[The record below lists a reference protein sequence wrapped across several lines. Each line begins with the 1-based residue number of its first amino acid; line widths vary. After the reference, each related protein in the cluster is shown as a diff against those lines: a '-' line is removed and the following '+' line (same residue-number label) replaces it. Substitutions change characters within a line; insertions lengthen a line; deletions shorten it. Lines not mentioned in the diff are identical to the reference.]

1 MKAHGSN
8 VRLKAFE
15 KFKPYYVRKL
25 KEGNTYACKY
35 HVKMIELQDG
45 FNNMQG
51 ESKGIH
57 GKHCICE
64 YDVCCSSTLGMCKAI
79 STTFQDLIDMWT
91 SLLCPLGHSTFHNLA
106 CLKGE
111 CEDCGIDMLVIYHG
125 EEDKRSVKMML

>member
-8 VRLKAFE
+8 VRLRVFE
-15 KFKPYYVRKL
+15 KFKPYYVQKL

-35 HVKMIELQDG
+35 DVDMVELQYG

-57 GKHCICE
+57 GKHCTCE
-64 YDVCCSSTLGMCKAI
+64 CDVCCSSTVGMCKAI
-79 STTFQDLIDMWT
+79 RTTFQGLIDMWT
-91 SLLCPLGHSTFHNLA
+91 SLLCPLGHSTFQNSA

-111 CEDCGIDMLVIYHG
+111 CEDYGIDMFMTYLS
-125 EEDKRSVKMML
+125 EEDKRSAK